1 MATEQKI
8 KTSSK
13 EILDIIGGKDNI
25 ISAAH
30 CATRLRLVLKD
41 ESIVDLDRLSD
52 VEIVKGYFSNS
63 GQFQIIIGSGTVDE
77 VYKEIIALAG
87 ITESSKEEIKKKADE
102 KLNPLQALVKT
113 LSNLFVPILPALI
126 ASGLLMGINN
136 VLTSQDLFIQGKSI
150 VEAYPQI
157 ADLARLINTFANAA
171 YVFLPILIAFS
182 ATKLF
187 GGNPYLGAVIGMI
200 MVHPDLLN
208 GYSYGAAVLEGTVPV
223 WNIFGFTIA
232 KVGYQGTVLP
242 VLAAAF
248 VLAKVEKTLHKIIP
262 SVLNNLLTPLFTV
275 FITGI
280 LTFVVIGP
288 VMRVFGDGI
297 TSGLLWLINTLG
309 PIGGAI
315 FGFLYA
321 PIVITGM
328 HHSFV
333 AIETQLL
340 ADIATTGGSFI
351 FPVAAMSNVAQGAAA
366 LSVLLI
372 LRKDN
377 KMKGIASASGISAL
391 LGITEPAIFGV
402 NLKLRYPFFG
412 AMIGSAVGS
421 GYVMLTKVL
430 AISPGAAGLPG
441 IISIRPTSIV
451 NYIIAMILSMAVAVI
466 STIVIAKVMNK
477 KQAVEN
483 QELAA

>member
-1 MATEQKI
+1 M
-8 KTSSK
+8 SK
-13 EILDIIGGKDNI
+13 NYKQISENILHNIGGKENVV
-25 ISAAH
+25 SAAH

-41 ESIVDLDRLSD
+41 DEKINVK
-52 VEIVKGYFSNS
+52 EIEEMPAVKGSFNTS
-63 GQFQIIIGSGTVDE
+63 GQFQVILGSGVVDE
-77 VYKEIIALAG
+77 VYKEFINLANIKEG
-87 ITESSKEEIKKKADE
+87 SKDELKKEADK
-102 KLNPLQALVKT
+102 KLNPLQRLLKSLADV
-113 LSNLFVPILPALI
+113 FVPILPILVA
-126 ASGLLMGINN
+126 AGLLMGINN
-136 VLTSQDLFIQGKSI
+136 ILTSQGLFIEGQSI
-150 VEAYPQI
+150 VEAYPQFK
-157 ADLARLINTFANAA
+157 DLAELINTFANTGFA
-171 YVFLPILIAFS
+171 FLPIFLGFS
-182 ATKLF
+182 AAKAF
-187 GGNPYLGAVIGMI
+187 GGNPYLGACIGALMI
-200 MVHPDLLN
+200 HSDLLN
-208 GYSYGAAVLEGTVPV
+208 GYSYGAAVVEGTVPV
-223 WNIFGFTIA
+223 WNIFGLTI
-232 KVGYQGTVLP
+232 
-242 VLAAAF
+242 
-248 VLAKVEKTLHKIIP
+248 AKVEKTLHKIIP

-288 VMRVFGDGI
+288 VMRGLGDGI

-421 GYVMLTKVL
+421 AYVMLTKVL

-451 NYIIAMILSMAVAVI
+451 NYIIAMILSMVVAVV
-466 STIVIAKVMNK
+466 STIVIAKFMNK
-477 KQAVEN
+477 KQVVNDE
-483 QELAA
+483 QVAA

>member
-1 MATEQKI
+1 MANNQYLE
-8 KTSSK
+8 
-13 EILDIIGGKDNI
+13 
-25 ISAAH
+25 AAKQIVAFVGEENNVIRVAS
-30 CATRLRLVLKD
+30 CATRLRVVVKD
-41 ESIVDLDRLSD
+41 DKKIDVDQIEAMDL
-52 VEIVKGYFSNS
+52 VKGTFNNG
-63 GQFQIIIGSGTVDE
+63 GQFQVILGTGIVDQVYREFVQVTNIQE
-77 VYKEIIALAG
+77 V
-87 ITESSKEEIKKKADE
+87 SKEELKEAAGS
-102 KLNPLQALVKT
+102 KLNVFQRMLKSLADV
-113 LSNLFVPILPALI
+113 FVPILPALV
-126 ASGLLMGINN
+126 AAGLLMGLNN
-136 VLTSQDLFIQGKSI
+136 VLTAQGLFIEGKSL
-150 VEAYPQI
+150 VEAYPQT
-157 ADLARLINTFANAA
+157 ADLAEMINLFSNAA
-171 YVFLPILIAFS
+171 FTFLPVLIGFS
-182 ATKLF
+182 ATKIF
-187 GGNPYLGAVIGMI
+187 GGTPVLGAVIGAIMI
-200 MVHPDLLN
+200 HPDLLN